1 VSQGGPAFWNLPED
15 ELLAALATSRD
26 GLSSAEAA
34 SRLLRQPGLAVH
46 RPTALRLFVR
56 QLASPIV
63 AILLLAAVLSFGVR
77 DVQDASIIIAI
88 VLVSAGLGFWQ
99 EYGAANAVAALLAT
113 VQTTATVMRDGRETE
128 IPVAG
133 VVPGDVVVLDA
144 GARVPGDCR
153 VLEARDLHVIEAALT
168 GESFPVEKEPG
179 TVPAEAPLVR
189 RSNALYLGTHV
200 ASGTGRAVVARTGKG
215 TEFGAISERLRLRA
229 PETEFE
235 RGVRRFGFLLA
246 EVTLLLVIAIFAFNV
261 ALDRP
266 VLEAFLFSLALAV
279 GLTPQLLPAIISVN
293 LSHGARRLAR
303 RQVVVKRLSAIE
315 NLGSMDVLCAD
326 KTGTLTEGSV
336 RVHSSADPLGTPTPA
351 VLRWAALNAAFETGF
366 RNPID
371 TAIRDA
377 AAADLTGWQ
386 KLDEIPYDFVRKRL
400 SVLVLGAGHRWIVTK
415 GAIATVLEACT
426 SAELADGSTV
436 PLAAV
441 RSQVEEQIAEF
452 GARGLRTIA
461 VAIRDPGRVDRI
473 ERDDER
479 DMTLVG
485 LVSLLDPPKAGAREA
500 IERLRRLGVTLK
512 IISGDSSAVAVAVAR
527 AVGMAEPR
535 VLAGTTLRQM
545 SDEALL
551 HAAPAVELF
560 AEVEP
565 NQKERVILALKKAG
579 HVVGYLGDGIND
591 ASSLHAADVGLSV
604 DGAVDVAKEAADI
617 VLMRRDLAVIA
628 AGVREGRRTFAN
640 TLKYVFMA
648 TSANFGNM
656 FSMAGASLFLA
667 FLPLLPKQIL
677 LTNLLTD
684 LPEMA
689 IARDHVDAAW
699 VERPHRWDVRFIRNF
714 MLVFGALSSVF
725 DYATFGVLLWFL
737 RAGVVE
743 FRTGWF
749 VESVVSA
756 ACVVLVVRS
765 RGPAFSSR
773 PGGALLAGTIGSV
786 CAAVAL
792 PFTPLASPLG
802 FQPVPPSFLA
812 ALAALVVAYVAS
824 AEAVKRLF
832 YARDARRSVGPL
844 RRTVARE
851 EGPISPIA
859 S

>member
-15 ELLAALATSRD
+15 ALFAALGTSRD
-26 GLSSAEAA
+26 GLSSSDAA
-34 SRLLRQPGLAVH
+34 ARLLRQPGLSVR
-46 RPTALRLFVR
+46 RPSALLLFVR

-63 AILLLAAVLSFGVR
+63 AILLLAAILSFGVR
-77 DVQDASIIIAI
+77 DVQDAWIIVAI
-88 VLVSAGLGFWQ
+88 VLASAGLGFWQ

-113 VQTTATVMRDGRETE
+113 VQTTATVVRDGRETE
-128 IPVAG
+128 VPVAG
-133 VVPGDVVVLDA
+133 VVPGDVVVLGA

-153 VLEARDLHVIEAALT
+153 VLEARDLHIIEAALT

-179 TVPAEAPLVR
+179 TLPADTPLVR

-246 EVTLLLVIAIFAFNV
+246 EVTLLLVIAIFAINV
-261 ALDRP
+261 ALHRP

-303 RQVVVKRLSAIE
+303 RQVIVKRLSAIE

-326 KTGTLTEGSV
+326 KTGTLTAGEV
-336 RVHSSADPLGTPTPA
+336 RVHRATDPVGTASPA
-351 VLRWAALNAAFETGF
+351 VLRWAALNAVFETGF
-366 RNPID
+366 RNPLD
-371 TAIRDA
+371 AAIRDA
-377 AAADLTGWQ
+377 AGADCAGWE
-386 KLDEIPYDFVRKRL
+386 KLDEIPYDFMRKRL
-400 SVLVLGAGHRWIVTK
+400 SVLVRGAGGRRIVTK
-415 GAIATVLEACT
+415 GAVAPVLEACT
-426 SAELADGSTV
+426 AAELADGSAV

-441 RSQVEEQIAEF
+441 RSRVDGQVAEL
-452 GARGLRTIA
+452 GARGLRAIA
-461 VAIRDPGRVDRI
+461 VAIRDPGDVDRI
-473 ERDDER
+473 ARDDEC

-485 LVSLLDPPKAGAREA
+485 LVSFVDPPKDGAREA
-500 IERLRRLGVTLK
+500 IEGLGRLGVALK
-512 IISGDSSAVAVAVAR
+512 IISGDSSAVTVAVAR

-535 VLAGTTLRQM
+535 VLTGTDLRQM

-551 HAAPAVELF
+551 HVAPAVQLF

-565 NQKERVILALKKAG
+565 NQKERVILALEKAG

-617 VLMRRDLAVIA
+617 VLLHRDLAVIA

-656 FSMAGASLFLA
+656 FSMAGASLFLD

-689 IARDHVDAAW
+689 IARDRVDAAW
-699 VERPHRWDVRFIRNF
+699 IERPHRWDVRFIRNF

-737 RAGVVE
+737 HAGVVE

-773 PGGALLAGTIGSV
+773 PGRALLAGTIGSV

-802 FQPVPPSFLA
+802 FRPVPPSFLL
-812 ALAALVVAYVAS
+812 ALAALVVAYVSS

-832 YARDARRSVGPL
+832 YARDARRALGRSRPV
-844 RRTVARE
+844 VAPT
-851 EGPISPIA
+851 GATSG
-859 S
+859 